1 MSFVKNIIKKGV
13 ACVGRRHP
21 EWVVRTRY
29 LLRFHR
35 RLNLKHPSNLNEK
48 IQFLSLRTD
57 TSEWTRLTDK
67 YAVRDFVRERD
78 LERTLVKLYGV
89 WDDADSIDFDALPS
103 QFVLK
108 CTHGSGDCIIVRDK
122 SLLDILATRA
132 SLQQTLSETYGLAEG
147 NLHYSRIQPRVMAEE
162 LLCNDEEM
170 AAVSSSLVDY
180 KIWCFNGKAHYIWA
194 CSNRTK
200 TSVRVMTYDTS
211 WNAHPEYSIFNVHYQ
226 RDKLMP
232 RPHNLTEMLAVA
244 EKLSEG
250 FPVVRVDLYS
260 VEGEI
265 CFGEMTFTSL
275 GGLMNYYTPEFLI
288 HAGSLINLNA

>member
-1 MSFVKNIIKKGV
+1 
-13 ACVGRRHP
+13 
-21 EWVVRTRY
+21 
-29 LLRFHR
+29 
-35 RLNLKHPSNLNEK
+35 
-48 IQFLSLRTD
+48 
-57 TSEWTRLTDK
+57 
-67 YAVRDFVRERD
+67 
-78 LERTLVKLYGV
+78 
-89 WDDADSIDFDALPS
+89 
-103 QFVLK
+103 
-108 CTHGSGDCIIVRDK
+108 
-122 SLLDILATRA
+122 
-132 SLQQTLSETYGLAEG
+132 
-147 NLHYSRIQPRVMAEE
+147 
-162 LLCNDEEM
+162 
-170 AAVSSSLVDY
+170 
-180 KIWCFNGKAHYIWA
+180 
-194 CSNRTK
+194 
-200 TSVRVMTYDTS
+200 MTYDTS